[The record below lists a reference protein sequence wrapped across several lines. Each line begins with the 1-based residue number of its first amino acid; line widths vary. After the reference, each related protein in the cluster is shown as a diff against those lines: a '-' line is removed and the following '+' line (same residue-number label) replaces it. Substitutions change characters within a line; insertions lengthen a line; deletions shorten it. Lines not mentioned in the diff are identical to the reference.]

1 MSNAIPKILVTRKMP
16 DVVNKKL
23 MSNFTVSLN
32 ESDKLF
38 TEVELERGIKRS
50 RWNFMFSDREVY

>member
-1 MSNAIPKILVTRKMP
+1 MSNVTPKILVTRKMP
-16 DVVNKKL
+16 DIVNKKL

-38 TEVELERGIKRS
+38 TEGELQGH
-50 RWNFMFSDREVY
+50 